1 MKKLLVLSMALVFGV
16 TIGFAQSNTVTT
28 QAKIQGAT
36 PTGTLQ
42 KTNVGTTPSTATGTL
57 LKKTGTTTQTTTS
70 KVVTTGTPKVI
81 TSTTMGPDGTTI
93 NKDDIKGGINP
104 KADTDEVTPFVLTTN
119 EPASSVPLQTAGD
132 MPTTV
137 STPAKTAVTNPALGT
152 SRTVG
157 KTTLLPGTQ
166 AKEVKR

>member
-1 MKKLLVLSMALVFGV
+1 MKKLLVLSMALVFV
-16 TIGFAQSNTVTT
+16 VSLGFALKPVPVTT
-28 QAKIQGAT
+28 TKQATT

-42 KTNVGTTPSTATGTL
+42 KTDVGTNSTISTGTL

-157 KTTLLPGTQ
+157 KTTLLPGTK
-166 AKEVKR
+166 ANEVKR